1 MRFTTSVA
9 LCLVA
14 ALSNAI
20 PTPQTDGSAADLP
33 TQASPDEAQAL
44 EQLAQLAEFAGQ
56 TTNETLAA
64 NKKRDGCSLGNLS
77 IRREWST
84 LSKPQRKA
92 YTDAVLCL
100 QKLPARTPSSVIPG
114 AKSRFDDFVGTHIQ
128 QANYIHYSGT
138 FLAWHRYFTW
148 SYEQALRNECGYN
161 GVQPYWN
168 WASSGA
174 VGLANSAILD
184 GSAYSMSGDGQYVE
198 KTGDIILG
206 GAEGLP
212 PLVLPTG
219 SGGGCVKSGPFVNMS
234 VNLGPVGLSL
244 PGGGYEVNG
253 DGLSYNPRC
262 LKRDLTDAVVR
273 KYSNATA
280 IAYTILKPQEVYDF
294 QMTMQGVP
302 GSGNIGI
309 HGGGHYAMGGD
320 PGRDVNTSPGDPLF
334 YTHHAMIDRVWWIW
348 QLLDK
353 KERTG
358 AKGISGTGTFLNM
371 PPSANTTLD
380 TVIDLGYAAGPPVTM
395 RDLMS
400 TTDGPF
406 CYAYL

>member
-14 ALSNAI
+14 ALSNAA

-33 TQASPDEAQAL
+33 TQASPDEAQAV
-44 EQLAQLAEFAGQ
+44 EQIAQLAQFAGQ

-64 NKKRDGCSLGNLS
+64 NTKRDGCSLGNIS
-77 IRREWST
+77 VRREWST

-92 YTDAVLCL
+92 YTDAVVCL
-100 QKLPARTPSSVIPG
+100 QKLPARTPSSIIPG

-128 QANYIHYSGT
+128 QANYIHYTGT

-148 SYEQALRNECGYN
+148 SYEQALRNECGYK
-161 GVQPYWN
+161 GVQPYWD

-174 VGLANSAILD
+174 VGLTKSAILD
-184 GSAYSMSGDGQYVE
+184 GSAYSMSGDGEHVE
-198 KTGDIILG
+198 QTGDIVLG
-206 GAEGLP
+206 GSEGLP
-212 PLVLPTG
+212 ALVLPTG
-219 SGGGCVKSGPFVNMS
+219 SGGGCVKSGPFANVS

-244 PGGGYEVNG
+244 PGGSTDANG

-262 LKRDLTDAVVR
+262 LKRDLTDAVIR
-273 KYSNATA
+273 KYANATA

-309 HGGGHYAMGGD
+309 HGGGHYSMGGD

-348 QLLDK
+348 QLLDR

-358 AKGISGTGTFLNM
+358 AKGVSGTGTFLNM

-380 TVIDLGYAAGPPVTM
+380 TVLNLGYAAGPPITV
-395 RDLMS
+395 RELMS

-406 CYAYL
+406 CYTYL